1 MKKILATILA
11 AALAGGLG
19 GTAWGDDNFYQDSG
33 NASLWH
39 IANLDGLIAFRQSV
53 NNKTTYSGKTIQL
66 DADID
71 MTGISWLPIGGGTT
85 EDTDTSETWQNYYFA
100 GTFDGKSHVIS
111 NLKVTLTKEDSRMS
125 NRVGL
130 FGFVNGGTVKDLV
143 IANVDLTGG
152 WHVAPVAGRGVN
164 ATFSGITVRGTVNVD
179 AVGYASGLVAN
190 AYTGNVRDCVVNGT
204 LNISGADG
212 DTGGIAGGGY
222 ANISDCVV
230 VGVGDSVISGGEFTG
245 GIKGYSGEG
254 NVKVERCSV
263 SNVTVAATSCG
274 AGGVFGGLQYGN
286 RIIDCNVY
294 DVTVVG
300 NNPINSGVIGLIAG
314 SSLGTESSPCFIYG
328 CSVSN
333 STATVDGV
341 QTFSLCGDKNW
352 DGESN
357 GNGYVYFNSD
367 KTSTVNDN
375 TVALTSGTY
384 SVSPESVVAGKT
396 AVSVSYTAKS
406 YVAEGI
412 SVADNSNG
420 TWTIGTP
427 SPVASPVNLG
437 SVTMW
442 VPGSDKWAV
451 SLGFKYQWDEDSD
464 PEEIESYYNSV
475 VADSTIATINTDD
488 DTLYDT
494 PVTVLNYI
502 HAVSA
507 GETTIECQLLEGYDW
522 DDEPIFVPAR
532 FTVVVRA
539 PDPDAPAV
547 LGYSSVG
554 GYTIGYATEDGD
566 TVATLTAEAEA
577 MGLTVVATGTYSEMT
592 NLKDNHVAKIGNVPY
607 LTLQAAL
614 EAATNGTAV
623 ELLSDV
629 DEDIAQIPALQNVTL
644 DFCGHTLTGQLKGYY
659 SKKIDGLLIK
669 NGTIVGRDSN
679 NWANL
684 QIANGSK
691 NVVVEN
697 MTLTTVRN
705 NGSRSGYAFYNQ
717 SGTSVALRNVVADG
731 RFYVGNSGSIIA
743 IESGTYR
750 NTFNGAHAIQNNG
763 VVAAKGGT
771 FYYDPTTPNNLVADG
786 YVAIETND
794 VDDVQCWVIERGPS
808 LATVT
813 LADGKVT
820 EYWDI
825 NEAFGAIEEGC
836 TLTIKPGEYTL
847 AAGTGAAGAYNL
859 PANVTIVGAGDSA
872 SDVRISSLNQTDP
885 KGLILSG
892 SGITVSN
899 IYFKAEQNEGSALVI
914 RGSGTVVDC
923 VLDGMNETY
932 HCVSDGMYQGIVNGT
947 LHFLRCSI
955 LAERYAINVGE
966 TSGEVIIEDCTVKG
980 WSSFGSG
987 VKVTV
992 LNTTFAEG
1000 TVTEPDYSSPYNDIR
1015 FYDDAFISNCTFN
1028 AQMEV
1033 NVCYESRT
1041 GIKLIVDDSTYQGE
1055 GTLSSIIT
1063 ESATQSSASS
1073 SDIANNYVAVGTGI
1087 ELDDNGYITGG
1098 LFETVDNALIA
1109 PECVTGSNSDG
1120 ETNVSYPTAVGWLRV
1135 TDIEPQP
1142 GATEM
1147 KATYAVTAVVVND
1160 EGETIGIF
1168 ASQQIIEACIAD
1180 ADVAG
1185 STLAKFDVSKVLET
1199 AFAAAGED
1207 AVNVTKVEI
1216 RVVIFSASSGE
1227 GSVTYEVHPEAVVTV
1242 TEDATDTTT
1251 TIPLSNACLA
1261 ADASFTFDL
1270 DATGVV
1276 AAGDWAKVTHV
1287 STDPN
1292 YAAEARNLKAVAGD
1306 GGKVYVTVTTTHFST
1321 FTIGAGVPPVT
1332 FGVRSDN
1339 LFGSIKIEGNVASN
1353 LYVATL
1359 FEGFEADG
1367 ALRKAQDVVHATNL
1381 TAGTKMYVY
1390 DKNADK
1396 YDVFEVDANGKWAAA
1411 DKLTVDVEGKATFD
1425 TADLTRGVTNGTGVI
1440 VGRKNTAET
1449 VYVYG
1454 QVPKIPIASTTFGAG
1469 QTLVSPPYTNGV
1481 EYVDL
1486 NASTWT
1492 GVKATQLKRLKN
1504 QKGADYIQFR
1514 TADNRLVKYF
1524 YLEGEGWGVVP
1535 TQVSQFSEFV
1545 ANGKALIP
1553 VGTAFWY
1560 YSTSGGA
1567 KVEWK

>member
-254 NVKVERCSV
+254 DVKVEGCSV

-286 RIIDCNVY
+286 CIIDCNVY

-384 SVSPESVVAGKT
+384 SASPESVVAGKT

-427 SPVASPVNLG
+427 SPVASPV
-437 SVTMW
+437 
-442 VPGSDKWAV
+442 
-451 SLGFKYQWDEDSD
+451 
-464 PEEIESYYNSV
+464 
-475 VADSTIATINTDD
+475 
-488 DTLYDT
+488 
-494 PVTVLNYI
+494 
-502 HAVSA
+502 
-507 GETTIECQLLEGYDW
+507 
-522 DDEPIFVPAR
+522 
-532 FTVVVRA
+532 
-539 PDPDAPAV
+539 
-547 LGYSSVG
+547 
-554 GYTIGYATEDGD
+554 
-566 TVATLTAEAEA
+566 
-577 MGLTVVATGTYSEMT
+577 
-592 NLKDNHVAKIGNVPY
+592 
-607 LTLQAAL
+607 
-614 EAATNGTAV
+614 
-623 ELLSDV
+623 
-629 DEDIAQIPALQNVTL
+629 
-644 DFCGHTLTGQLKGYY
+644 
-659 SKKIDGLLIK
+659 
-669 NGTIVGRDSN
+669 
-679 NWANL
+679 
-684 QIANGSK
+684 
-691 NVVVEN
+691 
-697 MTLTTVRN
+697 
-705 NGSRSGYAFYNQ
+705 
-717 SGTSVALRNVVADG
+717 
-731 RFYVGNSGSIIA
+731 
-743 IESGTYR
+743 
-750 NTFNGAHAIQNNG
+750 
-763 VVAAKGGT
+763 
-771 FYYDPTTPNNLVADG
+771 
-786 YVAIETND
+786 
-794 VDDVQCWVIERGPS
+794 
-808 LATVT
+808 
-813 LADGKVT
+813 
-820 EYWDI
+820 
-825 NEAFGAIEEGC
+825 
-836 TLTIKPGEYTL
+836 
-847 AAGTGAAGAYNL
+847 
-859 PANVTIVGAGDSA
+859 
-872 SDVRISSLNQTDP
+872 
-885 KGLILSG
+885 
-892 SGITVSN
+892 
-899 IYFKAEQNEGSALVI
+899 
-914 RGSGTVVDC
+914 
-923 VLDGMNETY
+923 
-932 HCVSDGMYQGIVNGT
+932 
-947 LHFLRCSI
+947 
-955 LAERYAINVGE
+955 
-966 TSGEVIIEDCTVKG
+966 
-980 WSSFGSG
+980 
-987 VKVTV
+987 
-992 LNTTFAEG
+992 
-1000 TVTEPDYSSPYNDIR
+1000 
-1015 FYDDAFISNCTFN
+1015 
-1028 AQMEV
+1028 
-1033 NVCYESRT
+1033 
-1041 GIKLIVDDSTYQGE
+1041 
-1055 GTLSSIIT
+1055 
-1063 ESATQSSASS
+1063 
-1073 SDIANNYVAVGTGI
+1073 
-1087 ELDDNGYITGG
+1087 
-1098 LFETVDNALIA
+1098 
-1109 PECVTGSNSDG
+1109 
-1120 ETNVSYPTAVGWLRV
+1120 
-1135 TDIEPQP
+1135 
-1142 GATEM
+1142 
-1147 KATYAVTAVVVND
+1147 
-1160 EGETIGIF
+1160 
-1168 ASQQIIEACIAD
+1168 
-1180 ADVAG
+1180 
-1185 STLAKFDVSKVLET
+1185 
-1199 AFAAAGED
+1199 
-1207 AVNVTKVEI
+1207 
-1216 RVVIFSASSGE
+1216 
-1227 GSVTYEVHPEAVVTV
+1227 
-1242 TEDATDTTT
+1242 
-1251 TIPLSNACLA
+1251 
-1261 ADASFTFDL
+1261 
-1270 DATGVV
+1270 
-1276 AAGDWAKVTHV
+1276 
-1287 STDPN
+1287 
-1292 YAAEARNLKAVAGD
+1292 
-1306 GGKVYVTVTTTHFST
+1306 
-1321 FTIGAGVPPVT
+1321 T

-1353 LYVATL
+1353 MYVAVP

-1390 DKNADK
+1390 DKTADK
-1396 YDVFEVDANGKWAAA
+1396 YDVYEVDANGKWAAA
-1411 DKLTVDVEGKATFD
+1411 LKINVTEMTNTFD
-1425 TADLTRGVTNGTGVI
+1425 TADLMRGVTNGTGVI

-1492 GVKATQLKRLKN
+1492 GVSATTKKRLKG
-1504 QKGADYIQFR
+1504 QAGADYIQFR
-1514 TADNRLVKYF
+1514 APNNKLVKYY

-1535 TQVSQFSEFV
+1535 TQVSLFSEFV

-1560 YSTSGGA
+1560 YSNAGGA